1 MSINTCDKYSF
12 DKLVLENPKKVDDLY
27 LSNINYVDE
36 ECGNGSNKSSIIIQ
50 TPKLIVNKV
59 SKKLTLFLNEQMEN
73 LLNDFDSTVISL
85 ISEKSEDFFE
95 EKFSIDDTEEI
106 YKHSFKQNKKETKI
120 LVSLNKNLTIYN
132 KHKEQLNIE
141 SISSDDTVIC
151 LLKCKKIVFYK
162 NYCEPLWEVTQIKLK
177 EQELDTK
184 KYLFIEDKNEVEK
197 KTQDEDDDDIEIKKI
212 KIKS

>member
-12 DKLVLENPKKVDDLY
+12 NKLVLENPKKVDDLY

-36 ECGNGSNKSSIIIQ
+36 ESGDRSSIIIQ
-50 TPKLIVNKV
+50 TPKLTVNKV
-59 SKKLTLFLNEQMEN
+59 SKKLTLLLNEQMEN
-73 LLNDFDSTVISL
+73 LLNDFDTKVISL

-120 LVSLNKNLTIYN
+120 SVSLNKNLTIYN

-141 SISSDDTVIC
+141 SISSDDIVIC

-197 KTQDEDDDDIEIKKI
+197 KTQDDNDDDDIEIKKI